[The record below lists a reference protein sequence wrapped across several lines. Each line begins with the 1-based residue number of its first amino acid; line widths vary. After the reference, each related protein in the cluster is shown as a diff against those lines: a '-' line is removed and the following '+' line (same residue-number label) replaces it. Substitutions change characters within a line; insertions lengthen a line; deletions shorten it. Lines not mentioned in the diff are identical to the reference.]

1 MTPIVTVIFGAE
13 SARGRFL
20 RDDGRMDMERLRA
33 ALELPA
39 EVDLG
44 DLNFLVPST
53 SRVTVTTDTWTLT
66 VELEEN
72 HDR

>member
-20 RDDGRMDMERLRA
+20 REDGRMDMERLRG
-33 ALELPA
+33 ALNLPLD
-39 EVDLG
+39 VDLG
-44 DLNFLVPST
+44 DLNFAVPST

-66 VELEEN
+66 VRF
-72 HDR
+72 DD